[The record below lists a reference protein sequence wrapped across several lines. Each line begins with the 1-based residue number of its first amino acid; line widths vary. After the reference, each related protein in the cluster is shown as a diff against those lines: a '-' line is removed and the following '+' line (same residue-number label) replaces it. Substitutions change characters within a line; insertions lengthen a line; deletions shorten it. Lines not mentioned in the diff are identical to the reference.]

1 MLMNSNPRTPAGCFF
16 RFTLAVST
24 LLSAAFAQEM
34 FDRPQILPRT
44 NSFERSSKPVVR
56 TNVDLVLVPVTVLD
70 HADKPV
76 NGLRADNFTILDN
89 QQAQTIKYFS
99 SEDVPISLTVI
110 LDASGSM
117 AARMDDARQAVIEL
131 FNGSNPQDDL
141 RMITF
146 GDQVR
151 ALGNFSDS
159 LDDVHR
165 TVASIQADG
174 FTALW
179 DAMYLGLAELQ
190 GAAQSRKAIVLISD
204 GGDNHSRYTQPEIKS
219 LLQESDVQ
227 VYAIGMF
234 DRNARTFEER
244 MGPLRLDEVTRATG
258 GRLFS
263 VHDRSDL
270 QRALNHISLELRNQY
285 LLGYCPSSRERD
297 GKWRHI
303 KVKVNPSDGHAKLH
317 LYAKKGYYGPTE

>member
-1 MLMNSNPRTPAGCFF
+1 MNSNPRTPAGCFF
-16 RFTLAVST
+16 RFMLAVST

-34 FDRPQILPRT
+34 FDAPQILPRT
-44 NSFERSSKPVVR
+44 HSFARSSKAAIR

-70 HADKPV
+70 HSDRPV
-76 NGLRADNFTILDN
+76 SGLQADNFTILDN
-89 QQAQTIKYFS
+89 QHPQSIKYFS
-99 SEDVPISLTVI
+99 SEDAPISLTVI

-117 AARMDDARQAVIEL
+117 AGRMDEARQAVVEL
-131 FNGSNPQDDL
+131 FNSSNPQDDL

-151 ALGNFSDS
+151 AVGNLSDS

-179 DAMYLGLAELQ
+179 DAMYLGVTELQ
-190 GAAQSRKAIVLISD
+190 SAAQRRKTIVLISD
-204 GGDNHSRYTQPEIKS
+204 GGDNHSRYTQQEIKS
-219 LLQESDVQ
+219 LLEESDVR
-227 VYAIGMF
+227 VYAIGLF
-234 DRNARTFEER
+234 DRTARRFEER
-244 MGPLRLDEVTRATG
+244 MGPLRLDEVTSATG

-270 QRALNHISLELRNQY
+270 QHALSQISLEVRNQY
-285 LLGYCPSSRERD
+285 LLGYYPSSRERD

-303 KVKVNPSDGHAKLH
+303 KVKVNQSVTRAKLR